1 MSSPVYSFRK
11 EAAIAMNSRLANSI
25 ILSGNVHGLF
35 FEQEEYLTLIDFLTS
50 AWNTEGQI
58 IIVYQ
63 PNGKIRILD
72 EACRNKLK
80 DAWLTWKNG
89 GSEIEAAIRDML
101 SLNRAKSQYKESN
114 TFSNA
119 LLAAEKDP
127 LEALQF
133 LRQLCICSRL
143 EQDGKPILPER
154 VVIIIEQ
161 ADMLLPETDIAHCSA
176 WDRQMVSFCREWF
189 TDPLFGNGADAVIFV
204 TETVSGMS
212 SKITRLPQMKVIE
225 VPFPGFDERLH
236 YIRWFNKRL
245 EKDERLNLW
254 SSQEELA
261 QITGGLSLH
270 ALRKLLLEASHLKQ
284 KIMPEDVVRHIREY
298 ILATLGEDVIEVKK
312 PYNRLND
319 LVGFSD
325 LKAFLKKEFIPRLS
339 STGKGALPGAAVC
352 GPIGCGKTFIF
363 EAVAAEADMLVLVL
377 KNLRSKW
384 FGETDVIFESLRQ
397 VLESLSNV
405 LIFVDE
411 ADTQFGGVESSDE
424 PTERRL
430 TGKIQAMMSDP
441 RLKGK
446 VKWLLMT
453 ARIHL
458 LSPDIR
464 RPGRVGDLIIPV
476 FDPEG
481 DDCKAFIEW
490 VTKPVLSTPLTD
502 DDMNKLLAHTK
513 GFSAA
518 SYSSLRTELLSRK
531 GPLDTEE
538 ITRIVSDI
546 IPPAIDDTREYQ
558 KLQAL
563 LNCTRKSLLPKAII
577 GEVDDFP
584 AKQKEWQEQVRMLE
598 RRGVR

>member
-1 MSSPVYSFRK
+1 MPKPTYSFRK
-11 EAAIAMNSRLANSI
+11 EAAIAMNSGLANSI
-25 ILSGNVHGLF
+25 IMSGNIQGLF
-35 FEQEEYLTLIDFLTS
+35 FENDNYMTITDFLTS
-50 AWNTEGQI
+50 AWDTEGQI
-58 IIVYQ
+58 IVIYQ

-72 EACRNKLK
+72 KNCRNRLK
-80 DAWLTWKNG
+80 DAWSTWKNG
-89 GSEIEAAIRDML
+89 GTDVEAAIQDML
-101 SLNRAKSQYKESN
+101 SLTRAKSQYKTCS
-114 TFSNA
+114 FSNA
-119 LLAAEKDP
+119 LLEAEKDP

-143 EQDGKPILPER
+143 VQDGKPVLPER
-154 VVIIIEQ
+154 VVVIIEQ
-161 ADMLLPETDIAHCSA
+161 ADMLLPQTDIAHCSS

-189 TDPLFGNGADAVIFV
+189 TDPLYCNGADAVIFI

-212 SKITRLPQMKVIE
+212 SKITKLPQMKVID
-225 VPFPGFDERLH
+225 VPFPGEDERLH
-236 YIRWFNKRL
+236 YIRWFNKNL
-245 EKDERLNLW
+245 QKNERLNLW
-254 SSQEELA
+254 GTQEELA
-261 QITGGLSLH
+261 RVTGGMSLH
-270 ALRKLLLEASHLKQ
+270 ALRKLLLEACHLKQ
-284 KIMPEDVVRHIREY
+284 KIMPDDVIRHIQEY
-298 ILATLGEDVIEVKK
+298 IIATLGEDVVEVKK
-312 PYNRLND
+312 PHHQLKD

-325 LKAFLKKEFIPRLS
+325 LKKFLKKEFIPRLE
-339 STGKGALPGAAVC
+339 STDKGALPGAAVC

-397 VLESLSNV
+397 VLESLSRV

-411 ADTQFGGVESSDE
+411 ADTQFGGVDDSAQ

-446 VKWLLMT
+446 IKWLLMT

-481 DDCKAFIEW
+481 EDCKEFLRWA
-490 VTKPVLSTPLTD
+490 VKPVYEGPISD
-502 DDMNKLLAHTK
+502 EDMNKLLLHTK
-513 GFSAA
+513 GYSAA
-518 SYSSLRTELLSRK
+518 GYSSLRTELQSRK
-531 GPLDTEE
+531 GPLSADDI
-538 ITRIVSDI
+538 ITIVSDI
-546 IPPAIDDTREYQ
+546 IPPEIGDTREYQ

-563 LNCTRKSLLPKAII
+563 LNCARKSLMPKSAYTE
-577 GEVDDFP
+577 GDDFYE
-584 AKQKEWQEQVRMLE
+584 KQKQWREAVRTME
-598 RRGVR
+598 SRGIR